1 MEVKDKIE
9 KLRIE
14 LHKHNYNYY
23 VLDNP
28 KISDFEFDQLLKEL
42 IKLENDHPEYF
53 DSNSPSKRVGGDI
66 VKNFD
71 TIHHKYPMLSLNNT
85 YSEKEIRD
93 FDKRINKLVNEEID
107 YVCELKYDGVSI
119 SLNYENGKLY
129 KAITRGDG
137 SKGDDVTENV
147 KTINSIPLNLYGNYP
162 SSFFIR
168 GEIFI
173 NHNDF
178 KSFNNKRKKNGLD
191 LFSNPRNT
199 ASGSLKIQDSSE
211 VAKRPL
217 NCYLYH
223 LLGEELPFVNH
234 FDNLQEAKKWGFK
247 VSKDTKYCKTID
259 SVIDFIKYWNKMRS
273 NLPFD
278 IDGIVIKVNCL
289 KKQKILGYT
298 AKSPRWAIAYKFQT
312 ENAITKL
319 NKITYQVGRTGAITP
334 VANLEPVLL
343 SGTIIKRASLHNED
357 YINKLDIREGD
368 MVYVEKGGEIIPKII
383 GVNKENRDLF
393 SKQSIY
399 IKNCPECNEILK
411 RIDGD
416 AKHYCINKEFC
427 PPQIKGKIEHFVSRK
442 AMNIDS
448 LGPETIDLL
457 FSKKIISS
465 TKDLYELD
473 YNNLISLDG
482 IKDKT
487 AKNILNG
494 IKKSK
499 EMPFE
504 KVLFGLGIRYVGE
517 TVAKKLAKEFKTI
530 DLLMSTSIDNLES
543 TEEIG
548 STIAKSIKDYF
559 NQKTNINLVEC
570 LIKHGLK
577 MKVEEEELKIISNK
591 LLNNN
596 IVISGMFENISRTDL
611 KNIIEKHSGK
621 NVSSISKKTT
631 FVIAGENMGPSKRKK
646 AINLNIPILTFDDFI
661 KKIN

>member
-1 MEVKDKIE
+1 M
-9 KLRIE
+9 
-14 LHKHNYNYY
+14 
-23 VLDNP
+23 
-28 KISDFEFDQLLKEL
+28 
-42 IKLENDHPEYF
+42 
-53 DSNSPSKRVGGDI
+53 
-66 VKNFD
+66 
-71 TIHHKYPMLSLNNT
+71 
-85 YSEKEIRD
+85 
-93 FDKRINKLVNEEID
+93 
-107 YVCELKYDGVSI
+107 
-119 SLNYENGKLY
+119 
-129 KAITRGDG
+129 
-137 SKGDDVTENV
+137 
-147 KTINSIPLNLYGNYP
+147 
-162 SSFFIR
+162 
-168 GEIFI
+168 
-173 NHNDF
+173 
-178 KSFNNKRKKNGLD
+178 
-191 LFSNPRNT
+191 
-199 ASGSLKIQDSSE
+199 
-211 VAKRPL
+211 
-217 NCYLYH
+217 YH

-247 VSKDTKYCKTID
+247 ISKDTKYCKTID
-259 SVIDFIKYWNKMRS
+259 SVIDYIKYWTKMRS

-393 SKQSIY
+393 SKQNIY

-473 YNNLISLDG
+473 YNNLISLEG

-494 IKKSK
+494 IKESK
-499 EMPFE
+499 KMPFE

-530 DLLMSTSIDNLES
+530 DLLMSTSIDNLEN

-548 STIAKSIKDYF
+548 STIAKSIKNYF
-559 NQKTNINLVEC
+559 NQETNINLVKC
-570 LIKHGLK
+570 LIKNGLK
-577 MKVEEEELKIISNK
+577 MKVEEELEIISNK

-596 IVISGMFENISRTDL
+596 IVISGIFENISRTDL

-646 AINLNIPILTFDDFI
+646 AINLNIPILTLDDFI